1 MQNDEIDQFENLF
14 LGVAETNPEAATRI
28 AAALFAT
35 ARETDKADALFAV
48 CDPEDNASGCGPCSS
63 GIKRGCR

>member
-28 AAALFAT
+28 AAAEAT
-35 ARETDKADALFAV
+35 RWLLENR
-48 CDPEDNASGCGPCSS
+48 P
-63 GIKRGCR
+63 